1 MISAAQ
7 SSYWA
12 ALRHLTA
19 RHGRPAVSHRSD
31 VSGHSGAAAPRSQ
44 PLCPGTDS
52 PRVPL
57 DHIHACLPPVC
68 RSHWSPHSRIS
79 PVVWFCLGEFKS
91 ISSSRRTDTHQRGS
105 CVLSCPDAACH
116 RVCGKKRFLQT
127 GQCFH
132 VRWYQILRLD
142 LSFCG
147 VTTDSFST
155 KAPVK
160 ESEKPQL
167 VHPCRLTFHY
177 PWLSREFKAR
187 SGGIFFAL
195 FLLHNLLLGYF
206 HLPRSTSERI
216 FPWKLL

>member
-1 MISAAQ
+1 MCPVTAGRPHPDHSRSVRALIPPAFPLITYMPVCHLSAAPTDLHTVGFRQ
-7 SSYWA
+7 LSGFVSESLKASA
-12 ALRHLTA
+12 AAGGLTLI
-19 RHGRPAVSHRSD
+19 
-31 VSGHSGAAAPRSQ
+31 SGAVVSC
-44 PLCPGTDS
+44 L
-52 PRVPL
+52 VL
-57 DHIHACLPPVC
+57 MLHATEYV
-68 RSHWSPHSRIS
+68 
-79 PVVWFCLGEFKS
+79 E
-91 ISSSRRTDTHQRGS
+91 
-105 CVLSCPDAACH
+105 
-116 RVCGKKRFLQT
+116 KKRFLQT